1 MGLLRGREDVCFAYV
16 PTDPLPIFLYNP
28 LHLVGCACGGG
39 SGGGLTHSLG
49 CLAVCFSQSEEL
61 AGDGRPESGK
71 SQRECLLLSQVASL
85 AVTVLWIWL
94 LLGGPSLLGPS
105 CHLALLR
112 TWFVTAAL

>member
-1 MGLLRGREDVCFAYV
+1 MSLLPMYPQIHSPSFSTILYILWAVCV
-16 PTDPLPIFLYNP
+16 C
-28 LHLVGCACGGG
+28 VW
-39 SGGGLTHSLG
+39 GGGLTHSLG

-71 SQRECLLLSQVASL
+71 SQRECLLLSQVASP